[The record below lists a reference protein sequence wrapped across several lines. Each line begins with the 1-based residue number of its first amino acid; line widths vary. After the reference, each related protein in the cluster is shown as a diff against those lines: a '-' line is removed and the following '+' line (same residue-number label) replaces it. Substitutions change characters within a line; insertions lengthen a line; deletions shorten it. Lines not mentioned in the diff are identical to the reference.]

1 MRTGLLDR
9 GRPVRFAR
17 LDCGIGGRFAMGRM
31 LWPAAAACLLAALLM
46 SPAPAGEPKHGG
58 VLKIYHRENP
68 ASASIHEEAS
78 PSTVVP
84 FMPVFNN
91 LVIYRQDVAQ
101 NSMDTIVPDL
111 ATAWSWNEDGTTLT
125 FTLREGVKWHDGKPF
140 TAKDVKCT
148 IDLLQGKAKDALRK
162 NPREGWYKNVAEVKV
177 NTDVEVVFRLDRP
190 QPALLALLAS
200 GYSPI
205 YPCHVSPRD
214 MRAKPIGTGPFKVV
228 EFKQND
234 SIKLARNRDYWKK
247 DRPYLDGLEFTIIP
261 NRSTAILAFVTGKFD
276 LTFPFEVSIPLLAD
290 VAAQAPQAICQLSP
304 ANGTVNLIV
313 NRDKPPFDN
322 ADLRRAIALALDRK
336 AFIDILAEGKADI
349 GGTMLPPPAGQWGMP
364 ANMLRTV
371 PGYGPDVAAN
381 RAEARKIMARLGYGP
396 DRRLALKISA
406 RNLPIYRDPAVI
418 LIDQLKEIYIDAELE
433 IIETSN
439 WFGKVTRKDY
449 AVGLNLTG
457 NGVDDPDQNFYENY
471 GCGSERNYT
480 DYCNKDLQK
489 LFDRQSSERDPQARR
504 RLVWEIDK
512 KLQED
517 LARRIIHHW
526 RAATCWWPRVK
537 GLVIMVNSQFNGYRF
552 EDVWLDN

>member
-1 MRTGLLDR
+1 
-9 GRPVRFAR
+9 
-17 LDCGIGGRFAMGRM
+17 MGRM
-31 LWPAAAACLLAALLM
+31 LWPAAAAACLLAALLM

-364 ANMLRTV
+364 ADMLRTV

-480 DYCNKDLQK
+480 DYCNRDLQK

-517 LARRIIHHW
+517 LARPIIHHW